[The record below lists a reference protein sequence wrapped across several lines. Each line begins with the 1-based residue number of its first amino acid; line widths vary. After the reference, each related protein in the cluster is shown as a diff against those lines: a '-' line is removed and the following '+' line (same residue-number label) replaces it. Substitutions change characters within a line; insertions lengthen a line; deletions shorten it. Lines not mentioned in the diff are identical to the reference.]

1 MNEPVTIE
9 GWQAW
14 DLLLRAGNQLR
25 IVGKQVVG
33 LDLGA
38 AMSLA
43 GGLGILPHVA
53 AELLSDCESTVV
65 AALNRAIE
73 QA

>member
-1 MNEPVTIE
+1 MTLE

-25 IVGKQVVG
+25 IVGKHAVG
-33 LDLGA
+33 LDFGA

-43 GGLGILPHVA
+43 AGLGIQPHVA
-53 AELLSDCESTVV
+53 AEFLSDCEGTVV

>member
-1 MNEPVTIE
+1 M
-9 GWQAW
+9 
-14 DLLLRAGNQLR
+14 LRAGNQLR
-25 IVGKQVVG
+25 IVGKHVVG

-43 GGLGILPHVA
+43 DGLGIPPQLA
-53 AELLSDCESTVV
+53 AEFLSDCEGTIV

>member
-1 MNEPVTIE
+1 MTLE

-14 DLLLRAGNQLR
+14 DLVIRVGNQLR

-33 LDLGA
+33 MDLGA
-38 AMSLA
+38 AMALA
-43 GGLGILPHVA
+43 GGLGIPQPVA
-53 AELLSDCESTVV
+53 AEFLSDCEGTIVS
-65 AALNRAIE
+65 ALNRAIE